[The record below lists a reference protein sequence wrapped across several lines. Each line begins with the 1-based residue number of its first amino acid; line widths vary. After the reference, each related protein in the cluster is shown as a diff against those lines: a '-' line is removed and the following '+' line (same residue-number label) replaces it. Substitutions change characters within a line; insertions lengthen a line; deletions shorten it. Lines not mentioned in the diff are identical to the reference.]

1 MRICASLM
9 LEDIIKDED
18 KYVAEF
24 YLNDKKDKF
33 VLDVTNFVEDKIS
46 EIKRIN
52 IKDNDT
58 LLLKFKVN
66 EDGKSTIPNE
76 HIQMYHKIFK
86 RAFPDNN
93 ILTIPD
99 LFNVEVLSKEVADK
113 MIDKLNDIRSNMEV
127 VNND

>member
-1 MRICASLM
+1 MRICASLT
-9 LEDIIKDED
+9 LDNIIKDED

-99 LFNVEVLSKEVADK
+99 LFNVEVLSKEVADI
-113 MIDKLNDIRSNMEV
+113 MIDKLSNIRSSMEV

>member
-1 MRICASLM
+1 MRIYASLT

-18 KYVAEF
+18 RYIAEF
-24 YLNDKKDKF
+24 YMNDKKDKF
-33 VLDVTNFVEDKIS
+33 VLDVTDLVEYKIS

-66 EDGKSTIPNE
+66 EDGKSAIPNE
-76 HIQMYHKIFK
+76 HIRMYHKTFK
-86 RAFPDNN
+86 CAFPDNN

-99 LFNVEVLSKEVADK
+99 LFNVEVLSKEVADI
-113 MIDKLNDIRSNMEV
+113 MIDKLNDIKSNMEV

>member
-1 MRICASLM
+1 MRISASLT
-9 LEDIIKDED
+9 LDNIVKDGD
-18 KYVAEF
+18 KYIAEF

-33 VLDVTNFVEDKIS
+33 VLDVTDFVEDKIS
-46 EIKRIN
+46 EINRIN

-66 EDGKSTIPNE
+66 EDGKSIMPMNS
-76 HIQMYHKIFK
+76 IGAYHKMFK
-86 RAFPDNN
+86 HAFSDNK

-99 LFNVEVLSKEVADK
+99 IFNIEILSEEVTDNL
-113 MIDKLNDIRSNMEV
+113 IDKLNDIKSNMEV